1 MSVLLARWVMWE
13 LAAGVRA
20 GSRLLAL
27 KLTGDATTDVYG
39 DVDGD
44 VFGDVD
50 VDGYGDGDVYGDGR
64 AGPRVA

>member
-1 MSVLLARWVMWE
+1 MWE

-39 DVDGD
+39 DVD
-44 VFGDVD
+44 VD
-50 VDGYGDGDVYGDGR
+50 VYGDVYGDGVR
-64 AGPRVA
+64 GHGLA